1 VQPQGEVRDLPG
13 GSRRRIPGPRVA
25 LAELRRHHLLDQVGF
40 PVGRGL
46 DRPQM
51 PGLHSVLAERG
62 NRPGDRE
69 RLRAVLPAHPA
80 DQAVVLELGQRLVVY
95 SRRLEQLAP
104 GHVGR
109 PAPRAAHA
117 RNRGTT

>member
-1 VQPQGEVRDLPG
+1 LVSAHPTGRGSQSGFCQRGFDQSGVQPHGEVRDLPG
-13 GSRRRIPGPRVA
+13 GSRRRIPGPGAA

-62 NRPGDRE
+62 YRPGDRE
-69 RLRAVLPAHPA
+69 RLRAVLPAYPA
-80 DQAVVLELGQRLVVY
+80 D
-95 SRRLEQLAP
+95 
-104 GHVGR
+104 
-109 PAPRAAHA
+109 
-117 RNRGTT
+117 